1 MDVRAKSE
9 SPFNFGQ
16 RKSIDRKFGRQL
28 NSI

>member
-9 SPFNFGQ
+9 SPFNFGRQ
-16 RKSIDRKFGRQL
+16 KSIDRKFGRQL